1 MRFSGFKFSKRGM
14 REKPNQ
20 GKTESGTEHH
30 VETHNQ
36 VEQKIIP
43 LLREGVPHTPSAAP
57 PMFEPSSIR
66 CRPVASVRA
75 VRAGG

>member
-1 MRFSGFKFSKRGM
+1 MRFSGFKFSKRGL
-14 REKPNQ
+14 RKKPNQ

-43 LLREGVPHTPSAAP
+43 LLREGVPHKPSAAP

-66 CRPVASVRA
+66 CRAVAFVRA
-75 VRAGG
+75 ARAGG

>member
-14 REKPNQ
+14 RKKPNQ

-36 VEQKIIP
+36 VEQKIVP
-43 LLREGVPHTPSAAP
+43 LLREGLPHNAGAAP
-57 PMFEPSSIR
+57 LMFEPSSIR
-66 CRPVASVRA
+66 CRAGEFVRA
-75 VRAGG
+75 ARAGG